1 MTIEI
6 VGIFMN
12 CVSCD
17 EPMIVLEVDEVEI
30 DYCLECGGIWLDS
43 GELGILLGDDEKV
56 QHVLSEAIPAPKKT
70 ETFRKCPICLKKMDE
85 IEIGK
90 EEDKIYIDRCKQSH
104 GLWFDKGELGAVLDF
119 MDHGESAKVVKLLK
133 ETFGE

>member
-1 MTIEI
+1 
-6 VGIFMN
+6 MN

-43 GELGILLGDDEKV
+43 GELGILLGDEEKV
-56 QHVLSEAIPAPKKT
+56 QHVIKDAVPAPKKT

-90 EEDKIYIDRCKQSH
+90 DEDKIYIDRCKQSH
-104 GLWFDKGELGAVLDF
+104 GHWFDKGELREVLDF